1 MMSRARIV
9 WLAIG
14 VAALAAA
21 GVFWWTRPIAVSVV
35 RPHRGDA
42 AEIAYATGFVE
53 AAQPVAVAA
62 RLTSPVVAV
71 LVDEGDRVR
80 RGQALVRLDDAD
92 LRSALAQARA
102 TRVWAVL
109 AERRALTLFAQG
121 WVTRAARDEA
131 VAQAAAARAAE
142 RLAADRVGQTVL
154 RSAIHG
160 IVVKRDIEPG
170 ELASPARTLLLLGDP
185 HRIRITATLDERDV
199 PQVHVGQRALVSSD
213 AWPGR
218 VLPARVAELTPAGD
232 PEQRA
237 FRARLRLDTPE
248 PLPLGMSVEANIVIR
263 AHQGVLLLPNGAI
276 LGDRV
281 WTIRDGRAVPLGIA
295 VGIRGMRA
303 SEVRG
308 LAADAV
314 VIDAPSATLRAGT
327 RVTARR

>member
-1 MMSRARIV
+1 MTRARIV
-9 WLAIG
+9 WVAIG
-14 VAALAAA
+14 VAVLVAA
-21 GVFWWTRPIAVSVV
+21 GILWWTRPVAVSVV

-53 AAQPVAVAA
+53 ADQPVAVAA

-71 LVDEGDRVR
+71 LVDEDDRVR

-102 TRVWAVL
+102 TRVGAVL
-109 AERRALTLFAQG
+109 AERRAITLFAQG

-131 VAQAAAARAAE
+131 VAQGAAARAAE
-142 RLAADRVGQTVL
+142 RAAADRVGQTVL
-154 RSAIHG
+154 RAGIDG

-185 HRIRITATLDERDV
+185 QRIRITATLDERDV
-199 PQVHVGQRALVSSD
+199 PQVRVGQRALVSSD

-218 VLPARVAELTPAGD
+218 VLRARVADLTPAGD

-237 FRARLRLDTPE
+237 FRARLRLDPPA

-263 AHQGVLLLPNGAI
+263 AHSGVLLLPNSAI
-276 LGDRV
+276 AGDLV
-281 WTIRDGRAVPLGIA
+281 WTIRDGRAVPLRIA
-295 VGIRGMRA
+295 IGIRGTQA

-308 LAADAV
+308 LAADSL
-314 VIDAPSATLRAGT
+314 VIDAPPATLRAGT
-327 RVTARR
+327 RVRARR